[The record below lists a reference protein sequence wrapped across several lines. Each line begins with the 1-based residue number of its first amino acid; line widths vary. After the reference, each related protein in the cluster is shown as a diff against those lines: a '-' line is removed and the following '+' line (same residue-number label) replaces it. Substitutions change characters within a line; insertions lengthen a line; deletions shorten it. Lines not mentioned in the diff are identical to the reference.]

1 MLQTDEIEETFELM
15 VFEMAFEEVD
25 LEAVREDAGVVPI
38 LELLDFEIMLLGL
51 MFEDEL
57 IFGNIDV
64 LKDELVEMARVLID
78 EESFGLPDEVTRL
91 LVDVESLV
99 DEEARDDGQRDAG
112 C

>member
-15 VFEMAFEEVD
+15 VFEVD
-25 LEAVREDAGVVPI
+25 LEAVRGEAGVVPI
-38 LELLDFEIMLLGL
+38 LELLDLEIMLLGL
-51 MFEDEL
+51 LFEDEL

-64 LKDELVEMARVLID
+64 LKDELVEMERVLLD
-78 EESFGLPDEVTRL
+78 EETFGLLAEVIRL
-91 LVDVESLV
+91 LVDVERLV